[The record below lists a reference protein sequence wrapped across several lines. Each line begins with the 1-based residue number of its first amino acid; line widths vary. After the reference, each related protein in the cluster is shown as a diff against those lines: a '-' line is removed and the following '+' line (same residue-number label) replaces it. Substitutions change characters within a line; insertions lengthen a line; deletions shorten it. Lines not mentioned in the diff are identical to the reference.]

1 MTDFSKSVEE
11 RRHFSVKEVC
21 SYLKI
26 PYNNVLKEISYTNL
40 TKALEYFGENKTATD
55 GSYNPKRIDIELT
68 KRGLTRSRTKA
79 QELIEGGYVL
89 CNGEL
94 VDKKSHLVSGID
106 NITIID
112 NETLKYV
119 SRGGLKLEKAIE
131 EFNIDF
137 FNKKIMDVG
146 SSTGGFTDCALQ
158 HGAKE
163 VVAIDVGRD
172 QMDREL
178 RDNPKVKL
186 YEGTHIKDV
195 PLSFFEDVDYI
206 TIDVSFIS
214 LTKVYEKI
222 AESRV
227 NVEVIS
233 LIKPQFE
240 CGKKI
245 ATKYRGMILDK
256 KVHKSVLEKVI
267 KKINNLGFFVK
278 NLTSSPVRGGDGNI
292 EYISYFTNKSSHN
305 SNIEI
310 AETVNKAFNLP
321 RE

>member
-1 MTDFSKSVEE
+1 
-11 RRHFSVKEVC
+11 
-21 SYLKI
+21 
-26 PYNNVLKEISYTNL
+26 
-40 TKALEYFGENKTATD
+40 
-55 GSYNPKRIDIELT
+55 
-68 KRGLTRSRTKA
+68 
-79 QELIEGGYVL
+79 
-89 CNGEL
+89 
-94 VDKKSHLVSGID
+94 
-106 NITIID
+106 
-112 NETLKYV
+112 
-119 SRGGLKLEKAIE
+119 
-131 EFNIDF
+131 
-137 FNKKIMDVG
+137 MDVG